1 LRWVSFVRVPV
12 RPDTDTLLASIHRE
26 EARARRVSKTLAAF
40 RAPLS
45 PVLALVQ
52 RISPTEHSLSLQ
64 TMNKNT
70 IIILIGV
77 FIAGALSASAQTSPA
92 ATPPAP
98 SFSFVVTPA
107 FVSQYMFRGVRLGG
121 PSFEPN
127 VEFDTGNL
135 GLGVWANFPMQDKVP
150 GQSDPEI
157 DPYGYYTFAINDS
170 LSIVPGFTWYNYP
183 HADKGA
189 GFYKSTFEPNIAL
202 NYTFAGVK
210 LTPKLYYDLVLD
222 GPTAELAVAY
232 TVPLKEIG
240 SELDF
245 VGTGGAYKWKNYAES
260 TTPKIKNW
268 GDYWSLGVSL
278 PFAVTKESKL
288 TVGWAYTEGRDNF
301 LKQGP
306 SPKAANPAAIGRG
319 VFTVSYAWTF

>member
-1 LRWVSFVRVPV
+1 M
-12 RPDTDTLLASIHRE
+12 
-26 EARARRVSKTLAAF
+26 
-40 RAPLS
+40 
-45 PVLALVQ
+45 LALVG

-70 IIILIGV
+70 LILLFGV

-245 VGTGGAYKWKNYAES
+245 VGTGGAYKWKKLRREHD
-260 TTPKIKNW
+260 TQDQK
-268 GDYWSLGVSL
+268 LGRLLVARS
-278 PFAVTKESKL
+278 FASVRRDQRVEAHRWL
-288 TVGWAYTEGRDNF
+288 GLHGRPRQF
-301 LKQGP
+301 SETGTLAQGRQ
-306 SPKAANPAAIGRG
+306 SRRDWPAAC
-319 VFTVSYAWTF
+319 SP